1 MATTST
7 TDDPTVT
14 VVAAS
19 TSAVTLFAAT
29 GPAGTRQVTNAST
42 ATLYLKYGAA
52 AALNSY
58 TVPIGANGGYFELP
72 QPLYTGL
79 VTGIWDAANGS
90 AYCTEVS

>member
-19 TSAVTLFAAT
+19 ASAVTLFAAG
-29 GPAGTRQVTNAST
+29 GPAGTRTVTNAST
-42 ATLYLKYGAA
+42 AVLYLKYGAA

-58 TVPIGANGGYFELP
+58 TVAIPASGYYELP
-72 QPLYTGL
+72 QPLYAGL